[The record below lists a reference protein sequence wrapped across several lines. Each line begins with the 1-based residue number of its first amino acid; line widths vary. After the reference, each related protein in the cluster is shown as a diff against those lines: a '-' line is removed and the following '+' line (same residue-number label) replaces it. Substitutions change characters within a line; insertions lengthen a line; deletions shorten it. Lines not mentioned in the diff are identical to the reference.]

1 MMATQM
7 KQPPESIVQMDFGAE
22 DSGTDEATASDH
34 LNPKSP
40 LMDSA
45 GDNNWMEDSAQQED
59 NRWEKKRRVL
69 IRSLCSTAGNVPMD
83 ASGASAS
90 TKKMRTAKLTN
101 SSDNTRSAASR
112 P

>member
-59 NRWEKKRRVL
+59 NRWEKNAE
-69 IRSLCSTAGNVPMD
+69 S
-83 ASGASAS
+83 
-90 TKKMRTAKLTN
+90 
-101 SSDNTRSAASR
+101 
-112 P
+112 